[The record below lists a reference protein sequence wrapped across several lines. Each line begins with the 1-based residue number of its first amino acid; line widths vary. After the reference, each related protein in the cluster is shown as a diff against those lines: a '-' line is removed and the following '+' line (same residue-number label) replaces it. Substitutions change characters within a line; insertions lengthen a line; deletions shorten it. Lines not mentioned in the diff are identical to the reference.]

1 MKEYVIS
8 VDLGG
13 TNVRVGIV
21 KNDCTI
27 VKVLREH
34 SLKYDKEALGQQII
48 RMISSL
54 NYSEY
59 DIDTVGVSACGFVE
73 NGIITAS
80 PNLYINDFNLKKVIE
95 EAFPSLTVKVVNDAN
110 ATAFSES
117 IFGSSKEF
125 NSSFFITI
133 SSGIGGGFVYNH
145 KLLNLPFE
153 IGHTYIYIEHNYHEV
168 EEYLSGNGIKRLCHK
183 HQFMIENAKEFFELV
198 AKRNSRALRLYDL
211 WLEHVAKLIANIQI
225 MYNVDCIVLSGGV
238 MLSSSVFVEELKHR
252 FYQYIEKFPLKS
264 PAFVFAKF
272 DQDAGLMGGAA
283 VGFYFDK

>member
-1 MKEYVIS
+1 MSI
-8 VDLGG
+8 
-13 TNVRVGIV
+13 T
-21 KNDCTI
+21 
-27 VKVLREH
+27 
-34 SLKYDKEALGQQII
+34 
-48 RMISSL
+48 
-54 NYSEY
+54 
-59 DIDTVGVSACGFVE
+59 E
-73 NGIITAS
+73 N
-80 PNLYINDFNLKKVIE
+80 
-95 EAFPSLTVKVVNDAN
+95 
-110 ATAFSES
+110 FS
-117 IFGSSKEF
+117 
-125 NSSFFITI
+125 
-133 SSGIGGGFVYNH
+133 
-145 KLLNLPFE
+145 
-153 IGHTYIYIEHNYHEV
+153 IYLIEHNYHEV

-238 MLSSSVFVEELKHR
+238 MLSSSVFIEELKHR

>member
-117 IFGSSKEF
+117 IFCRQASP
-125 NSSFFITI
+125 
-133 SSGIGGGFVYNH
+133 
-145 KLLNLPFE
+145 KLLKN
-153 IGHTYIYIEHNYHEV
+153 I
-168 EEYLSGNGIKRLCHK
+168 
-183 HQFMIENAKEFFELV
+183 
-198 AKRNSRALRLYDL
+198 LRQPII
-211 WLEHVAKLIANIQI
+211 HFSVVSVTFICPQSKL
-225 MYNVDCIVLSGGV
+225 L
-238 MLSSSVFVEELKHR
+238 
-252 FYQYIEKFPLKS
+252 
-264 PAFVFAKF
+264 
-272 DQDAGLMGGAA
+272 
-283 VGFYFDK
+283 